1 MEEMS
6 MKSIKN
12 HLSLIIALFT
22 IVFTMQVYTVVDRT
36 VAAYERELNEN
47 YSIVVVTKK
56 RVETASLVAISPK
69 IKSADEIST
78 KEVIERLQAQMKQRH
93 IDLLKLSLPHF
104 YSLHL
109 DYYPTPSDI
118 KVLRKKLE
126 RDSEITRIEDFA
138 QSHDTLYKLLLLF
151 KSVIVIFAVAVFS
164 VTSLLVLKE
173 MRIWQ
178 FQHNERMSIM
188 AMFGAP
194 VWMRSAVLFR
204 LSIVDAVIAS
214 VLAIGTF
221 TYADFLKIG
230 NEQLHS
236 IGIEVLLFDPLND
249 SILIVGVALSLSI
262 ILATLIVIGHKE
274 EV

>member
-1 MEEMS
+1 MRS
-6 MKSIKN
+6 VKN
-12 HLSLIIALFT
+12 HLSLVIALFT
-22 IVFTMQVYTVVDRT
+22 IVFTMQIYLVVDRT
-36 VAAYERELNEN
+36 VTAYEAQLNEN

-56 RVETASLVAISPK
+56 KVETDTLVAMSPK
-69 IKSADEIST
+69 IKRADEIST
-78 KEVIERLQAQMKQRH
+78 KKVIDRLQSQMKQRH

-104 YSLHL
+104 YALHL
-109 DYYPTPSDI
+109 NHYPTPSE
-118 KVLRKKLE
+118 VQELRKTLE
-126 RDSEITRIEDFA
+126 KNSDITRIEDFA

-151 KSVIVIFAVAVFS
+151 KSVVILFAIAIFA

-204 LSIVDAVIAS
+204 LAIVDAIIAS
-214 VLAIGTF
+214 LLAIAAF
-221 TYADFLKIG
+221 TYANLIKVG
-230 NEQLHS
+230 SEQLEA
-236 IGIEVLLFDPLND
+236 IGIDIPLFDPVND
-249 SILIVGVALSLSI
+249 SLLIFGVAMSLSI
-262 ILATLIVIGHKE
+262 ILATLIVLGHKE

>member
-1 MEEMS
+1 MRS
-6 MKSIKN
+6 VKN

-22 IVFTMQVYTVVDRT
+22 IVFTMQIYIVVDRT
-36 VAAYERELNEN
+36 VAAYESELNEN

-56 RVETASLVAISPK
+56 KVETDSLVAMSPK

-78 KEVIERLQAQMKQRH
+78 KEVIDHLQSQMKQRH

-104 YSLHL
+104 YSIHL
-109 DYYPTPSDI
+109 THYPAPSEI
-118 KVLRKKLE
+118 TELRKKLE
-126 RDSEITRIEDFA
+126 KNSEITRIEDFA
-138 QSHDTLYKLLLLF
+138 QSHDTLYKLMLLF
-151 KSVIVIFAVAVFS
+151 KSVVVLFAIAIFS

-194 VWMRSAVLFR
+194 VWMRSAILFR
-204 LSIVDAVIAS
+204 LSIVDAIIAS

-221 TYADFLKIG
+221 IYADFLKVG
-230 NEQLHS
+230 NEQLQS
-236 IGIEVLLFDPLND
+236 IGIDVLLFDPLND
-249 SILIVGVALSLSI
+249 SLLIVGVALSLSI

>member
-1 MEEMS
+1 MRS
-6 MKSIKN
+6 VKN
-12 HLSLIIALFT
+12 HLSLVIALFT
-22 IVFTMQVYTVVDRT
+22 IVFTMQIYLVVDRT
-36 VAAYERELNEN
+36 VTAYEAQLNEN

-56 RVETASLVAISPK
+56 KVATDTLVAMSSK
-69 IKSADEIST
+69 IKRADEIST
-78 KEVIERLQAQMKQRH
+78 KKVIDRLQSQMKQRH

-104 YSLHL
+104 YALHL
-109 DYYPTPSDI
+109 NHYPTPSE
-118 KVLRKKLE
+118 VQELRKQLE
-126 RDSEITRIEDFA
+126 KSSDITRIEDFA

-151 KSVIVIFAVAVFS
+151 KSVVVLFAIAIFG

-204 LSIVDAVIAS
+204 LAIVDAIIAS
-214 VLAIGTF
+214 ILAIAAF
-221 TYADFLKIG
+221 TYANLIKVG
-230 NEQLHS
+230 SEQLEA
-236 IGIEVLLFDPLND
+236 IGIDISLFDAVND
-249 SILIVGVALSLSI
+249 GLLIFGVAMSLSI
-262 ILATLIVIGHKE
+262 ILATLIVLGHKE

>member
-1 MEEMS
+1 MRS
-6 MKSIKN
+6 VKN

-22 IVFTMQVYTVVDRT
+22 IVFTMQVYVVVDRT
-36 VAAYERELNEN
+36 VDAYERDLNEN

-56 RVETASLVAISPK
+56 KVEVKVLIAISPK
-69 IKSADEIST
+69 IKSVNEIST
-78 KEVIERLQAQMKQRH
+78 KEIISTLQSQMKQRH

-109 DYYPTPSDI
+109 NHYPAPSEI
-118 KVLRKKLE
+118 KELRKKLL
-126 RDSEITRIEDFA
+126 RSSDITRVEDFA
-138 QSHDTLYKLLLLF
+138 QSHDTLYKLLILF
-151 KSVIVIFAVAVFS
+151 KSVIIIFAIAIFA

-204 LSIVDAVIAS
+204 LSIVDAIIAS
-214 VLAIGTF
+214 VLAIATF
-221 TYADFLKIG
+221 TYADFLKVG
-230 NEQLHS
+230 NEQLQA
-236 IGIEVLLFDPLND
+236 IGIEILMFDPLND
-249 SILIVGVALSLSI
+249 SLMIIGVALSLSI
-262 ILATLIVIGHKE
+262 LLATLIVIGHKE